1 MSVLCSAGSRDRVDV
16 DAAMGVSPR
25 PLRMAGRLAR
35 LPRPAALALL
45 AVSWLAVVSGASAE
59 PVLVKS
65 AEAPAILERIKLAS
79 LQRSFSGTLVYT
91 AADVMS
97 SSRVARYGSGD
108 AVVERIEVLDGH
120 QQRSYRQNDAVHTI
134 WPSQRLVT
142 VERRSV
148 VDEAVGLTPLDPR
161 LLASYELRHLG
172 EDRIVGRN
180 AAVFL
185 LKPRDESRFA
195 QRVWADS
202 ASGLLLRADVLSPQG
217 QVLESTAFT
226 SLELDVRMARDPQ
239 SALAARRTE
248 GYRTV
253 TLTTEKSSLEA
264 EGWTADRLP
273 PGFRLIGCVQRS
285 LADPTDAANGKSST
299 ALQAVFSD
307 GLARV
312 SVFIETHD
320 PAKPRTPLMT
330 HLGAT
335 HTLMK
340 PFANRWWLTVMG
352 DVPLS
357 TLKAFAEGLSRKS

>member
-1 MSVLCSAGSRDRVDV
+1 MSTMCAAGDHATF
-16 DAAMGVSPR
+16 DAAGT
-25 PLRMAGRLAR
+25 LRVAARAARMTVRIAR
-35 LPRPAALALL
+35 LPRPAALIFLMA
-45 AVSWLAVVSGASAE
+45 SWLTAASGAAAE

-65 AEAPAILERIKLAS
+65 TEAPAVLERIKMAS

-134 WPSQRLVT
+134 WPAQRLVT

-148 VDEAVGLTPLDPR
+148 VDEAVGLTQLDPR

-172 EDRIVGRN
+172 DDRIVGRQ

-195 QRVWADS
+195 QRLWADS
-202 ASGLLLRADVLSPQG
+202 VTGLLLRADVLSPQG

-226 SLELDVRMARDPQ
+226 SLELDVRMSRDPQ
-239 SALAARRTE
+239 AALAARRTE

-253 TLTTEKSSLEA
+253 TLTTEKTVLEA
-264 EGWTADRLP
+264 EGWAAERLP
-273 PGFRLIGCVQRS
+273 AGFRLIGCVQRS
-285 LADPTDAANGKSST
+285 LADPLEAAHGKASP
-299 ALQAVFSD
+299 AIQAVFSD

-320 PAKPRTPLMT
+320 PAKPRTALMT

-340 PFANRWWLTVMG
+340 PFAGRWWLTVMG
-352 DVPLS
+352 DVPLG
-357 TLKAFAEGLSRKS
+357 TLKAFADGISRKS